1 MSSSVSGRE
10 ENHKRKLLRK
20 RAFLRCGANIY
31 FSLFEILKPEKQQLK
46 EEGRK
51 ELLNAASCQGAL
63 RAVPAVWEALLA
75 QEEAIELLGL

>member
-20 RAFLRCGANIY
+20 RAVSSLWSQY
-31 FSLFEILKPEKQQLK
+31 LFSLFEILKPEKQQLK

-75 QEEAIELLGL
+75 QEEAIELPGL

>member
-1 MSSSVSGRE
+1 MFSSVSGGRKITE
-10 ENHKRKLLRK
+10 EVAEKEGVSSLWSQYL
-20 RAFLRCGANIY
+20 

-75 QEEAIELLGL
+75 QEKAIELPGL